1 MQPPE
6 GGKASESVGEAEM
19 VRIGLPIRSLVLT
32 LALVCG
38 SAHAAAVDA
47 ETPDYLM
54 PSAPGATIETHR
66 DGDGRLHI
74 EIQGERFDGR
84 RLIARLS
91 SDVRDGPPSAP
102 GADFDLHIAVATFA
116 GFNGEELR
124 GVDLRLA
131 RRAGR
136 IEDFALTGE
145 TPGNAPVRGSAGGS
159 PNARHA
165 LYLTTEDAGAF
176 LRFVGL
182 YDKVVDGRMWLTIN
196 LPAMQEVGY
205 SIRDF
210 DLADDPA
217 LRPLREALTPPAGQP
232 HAQNEGWTPARLR
245 GQLVFA
251 PGKIVVKETSFFN
264 KHLGATAEGL
274 VEGGELNLR
283 GVLAPAFL
291 EVAQEPPCAMSRC
304 LRGLQYRVTGPIGAP
319 KLVINPFIENVW
331 QSIFPH

>member
-1 MQPPE
+1 
-6 GGKASESVGEAEM
+6 M
-19 VRIGLPIRSLVLT
+19 VRIGLPIRSLALIAA
-32 LALVCG
+32 LACV
-38 SAHAAAVDA
+38 SAHAATVDA

-54 PSAPGATIETHR
+54 PDAPGAAIETHR
-66 DGDGRLHI
+66 DADGRLQI

-84 RLIARLS
+84 RLITRLLT
-91 SDVRDGPPSAP
+91 DVREGPPSTP
-102 GADFDLHIAVATFA
+102 GADFDLHIAVATLA
-116 GFNGEELR
+116 GFNGEQLR

-136 IEDFALTGE
+136 IDDFALAGS

-176 LRFVGL
+176 LRFVDL
-182 YDKVVDGRMWLTIN
+182 YDKVVNGRMWLTIN
-196 LPAMQEVGY
+196 LPAMREVGY

-210 DLADDPA
+210 DVADDPA
-217 LRPLREALTPPAGQP
+217 LRPLRDALTPPAGQP
-232 HAQNEGWTPARLR
+232 HAQNEGWTPSRLR
-245 GQLVFA
+245 GRLVFS
-251 PGKIVVKETSFFN
+251 PGKIVVKGTSFFN
-264 KHLGATAEGL
+264 KHVGATAEGI

-291 EVAQEPPCAMSRC
+291 EVAQEPPCASSRC
-304 LRGLQYRVTGPIGAP
+304 LRGLQYRVTGPLGAP

-331 QSIFPH
+331 KSIFPR